1 MNLGNANA
9 TQLQHLAETCQP
21 ATFGVDHKDVMD
33 ETYRKAGK
41 LDTEDFLVGFEV
53 LRSGIL
59 DVVHSELAI
68 DRLVKEDAIRAEL
81 YKLNVYGALQCS
93 SFSALYG

>member
-1 MNLGNANA
+1 M
-9 TQLQHLAETCQP
+9 QHLAETCQP
-21 ATFGVDHKDVMD
+21 ATFGVDHEDVRD

-81 YKLNVYGALQCS
+81 YKLNVYGASQRS
-93 SFSALYG
+93 